1 MIRRVGEELEE
12 RKIIKVEA
20 NEFSIKKAKKEAKK
34 AEKKGFKVA
43 YDLRGIKDKE
53 ILRDII
59 LFTKD

>member
-1 MIRRVGEELEE
+1 MEE